1 MHKVVVMDEGNSAA
15 EDGIEAGVSYVEQN
29 DLGNVTTK
37 QMLTFED
44 NTSYRKPFQATEKCI
59 SNYFFFFIS

>member
-15 EDGIEAGVSYVEQN
+15 EEGIEAGVSYVEQN